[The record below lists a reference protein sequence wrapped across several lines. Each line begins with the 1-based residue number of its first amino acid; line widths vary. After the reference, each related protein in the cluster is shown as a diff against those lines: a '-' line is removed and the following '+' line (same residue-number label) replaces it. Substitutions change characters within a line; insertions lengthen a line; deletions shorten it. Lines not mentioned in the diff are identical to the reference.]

1 MSNRDTYVQK
11 FKAQLNQWNAEID
24 KLEAKVQKASANL
37 KIGYRE
43 QIASLRDQR
52 DQAKQKLL
60 QIQDASEGA
69 WEELKQ
75 GAEDVWGRTKEAFSK
90 ARSKFD

>member
-11 FKAQLNQWNAEID
+11 FKVQLDQWNAEID

-37 KIGYRE
+37 KIGYRK

-60 QIQDASEGA
+60 QVQDSSEDA

-75 GAEDVWGRTKEAFSK
+75 GAEDVWSRTKEAFSK